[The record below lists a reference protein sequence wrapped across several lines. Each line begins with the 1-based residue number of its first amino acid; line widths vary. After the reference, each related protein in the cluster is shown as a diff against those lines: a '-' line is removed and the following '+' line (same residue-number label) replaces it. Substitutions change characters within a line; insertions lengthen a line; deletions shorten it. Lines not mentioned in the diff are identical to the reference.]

1 MRWMTLGFC
10 AALLVSVAAPSWSEK
25 AAQEKRLQES
35 AEVVREILALPEGIP
50 EDILNKAEC
59 VCVFPSVKK
68 VALGVGGSYGKG
80 ALVCRTGPE
89 FKGPWGEPAMM
100 RLEGGSFGFQIG
112 GTVID
117 FVLLVMNPKG
127 TGSLLSSK
135 VKLGADATVAAGPV
149 GRTAAAATDA
159 FMDAEILSYSRS
171 KGLFAGISLEGSTVR
186 EDSGDNE
193 DLYGRKIGA
202 KEIVLEGKATLP
214 EAAKPLIA
222 ALEKASPGESKGES
236 KSPQ

>member
-10 AALLVSVAAPSWSEK
+10 AAFLLLGAAPGWGEK
-25 AAQEKRLQES
+25 AAQEKRLQQ
-35 AEVVREILALPEGIP
+35 ATGAMGEILALPEGIP
-50 EDILNKAEC
+50 GDVLDKAEC

-89 FKGPWGEPAMM
+89 FKGPWGAPAMM

-135 VKLGADATVAAGPV
+135 V
-149 GRTAAAATDA
+149 
-159 FMDAEILSYSRS
+159 
-171 KGLFAGISLEGSTVR
+171 
-186 EDSGDNE
+186 
-193 DLYGRKIGA
+193 
-202 KEIVLEGKATLP
+202 
-214 EAAKPLIA
+214 
-222 ALEKASPGESKGES
+222 
-236 KSPQ
+236 